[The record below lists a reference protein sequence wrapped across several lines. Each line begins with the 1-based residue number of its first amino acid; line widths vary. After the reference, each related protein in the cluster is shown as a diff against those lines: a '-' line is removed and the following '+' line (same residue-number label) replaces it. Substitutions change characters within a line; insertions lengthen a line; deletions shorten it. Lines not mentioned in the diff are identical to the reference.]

1 MCCRYY
7 YEDFEIELREL
18 MKAEAVMQL
27 PGFSFDKANDRDISP
42 SQSAI
47 AIHDSGSECQG
58 INCCFSQGSSVKSKV

>member
-1 MCCRYY
+1 
-7 YEDFEIELREL
+7 